1 MHEELELHFVKFYGW
16 CFMKDD
22 FLYAYDADNE
32 LIEKIQNGVL
42 RNQKKDNFIHADLIR
57 AENIIFWDYH
67 YSVRAFIM
75 DLGDK
80 IWFKKRYN
88 VSDICLRFLINHQRL
103 YDYNFDRVAREMII
117 AYNAYYNKNP
127 KFSYEALPGEMKNE
141 YKLKKLTKDEV
152 RAVKFFL
159 YVALKYGYTF
169 TSKVYP
175 HQIQR
180 QIIDVAKRNCE
191 VLEIDDIK
199 RKQFIKYNTNRFDC
213 VKLNYADKHG
223 KQFFDVELS
232 GNMYLYIDAEAYGKS
247 GDIDKIYASINVWKK
262 KKSLDYYVRGDDSSI
277 QVVISGDAIRKA
289 KSSRDLARHVDK
301 KVSDA
306 VRIYL
311 VWMAKSKLVDSREL
325 ASTVKRM
332 CVPQSEQVSNGA
344 RAIGLWLW
352 DLIHFGKI
360 KQVEAIR
367 CILDVP
373 FDHCRKAADER
384 ALRRDYALA
393 DKCIKQR
400 AVLKYTS

>member
-1 MHEELELHFVKFYGW
+1 MHAELKLPFVKFHGW

-22 FLYAYDADNE
+22 FLYASDADHE
-32 LIEKIQNGVL
+32 LIKKIQDGVL
-42 RNQKKDNFIHADLIR
+42 RNQKRDNFIHADLIR
-57 AENIIFWDYH
+57 AENIVFWDYH

-75 DLGDK
+75 DLSDK
-80 IWFKKRYN
+80 VWFKKRYN
-88 VSDICLRFLINHQRL
+88 VSDIYLRFLMKDQMVP
-103 YDYNFDRVAREMII
+103 DCNFDRVAREMII
-117 AYNAYYNKNP
+117 AYNSYYNKNP
-127 KFSYEALPGEMKNE
+127 KFSYDALPGEMKNT
-141 YKLKKLTKDEV
+141 YKLKNLTKDEV

-180 QIIDVAKRNCE
+180 QIIDVARRNRE

-199 RKQFIKYNTNRFDC
+199 RKQFIKYRTDRFAG
-213 VKLNYADKHG
+213 VRFNYADKYG
-223 KQFFDVELS
+223 KQFFDVELG
-232 GNMYLYIDAEAYGKS
+232 GNLYLYIDAEAYGRS
-247 GDIDKIYASINVWKK
+247 GDIDKIYASINGWKK
-262 KKSLDYYVRGDDSSI
+262 KKSLDYYVRGEDSSI

-289 KSSRDLARHVDK
+289 KSSLDLARDVDK

-306 VRIYL
+306 VSVYL

-325 ASTVKRM
+325 ACTVKRM

-352 DLIHFGKI
+352 DLIHFGKK
-360 KQVEAIR
+360 KQAEAIR

-373 FDHCRKAADER
+373 FDHCRKAAEER